1 MSINSVVKLTEDL
14 TQLIAKALQLA
25 DSLQMDMVALRLS
38 EALDAL
44 KPAEEI
50 AQIHEVVQLARGS
63 GCTH

>member
-1 MSINSVVKLTEDL
+1 MSLNSVVKLTEDL

-50 AQIHEVVQLARGS
+50 AQIHEVVQLASGS
-63 GCTH
+63 RCTH